1 MRRCVACHQMRDKRE
16 LIRVVKS
23 PEGEIFIDPT
33 GKKNGRG
40 AYLCKDPAC
49 FDRARSSKSLNREFK
64 TEIPA
69 EIYEQLKEQL
79 EENSDR

>member
-33 GKKNGRG
+33 GKRTAGVPTFARIP
-40 AYLCKDPAC
+40 PA
-49 FDRARSSKSLNREFK
+49 L
-64 TEIPA
+64 TEHA
-69 EIYEQLKEQL
+69 AQNHLTGNLKPKFPL
-79 EENSDR
+79 KYMSN